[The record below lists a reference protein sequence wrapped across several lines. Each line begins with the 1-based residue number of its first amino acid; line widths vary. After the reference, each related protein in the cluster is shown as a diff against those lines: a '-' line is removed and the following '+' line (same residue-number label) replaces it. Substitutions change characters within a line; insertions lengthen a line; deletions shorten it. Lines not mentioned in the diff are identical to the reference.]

1 MMFLQQYG
9 ISIALGVKIYGKYGS
24 RVYSVLKENPYR
36 LAEDIQ
42 GIGFRIA
49 DEIAGRIG
57 IHTDSDYRIKSGLFY
72 TLSLA
77 AGEGH
82 VYLPQDILL
91 ARTSELLGVEASLM
105 EKHIMDLAMDRKVVI
120 KEIVQET
127 LEGEKLSGL
136 SIPASIIIWNWIQRA
151 D

>member
-1 MMFLQQYG
+1 M
-9 ISIALGVKIYGKYGS
+9 ALGVKIYGKYGS
-24 RVYSVLKENPYR
+24 RVSSMRENPYR

-72 TLSLA
+72 VLSLA

-82 VYLPQDILL
+82 VYL
-91 ARTSELLGVEASLM
+91 RGGASF
-105 EKHIMDLAMDRKVVI
+105 
-120 KEIVQET
+120 Q
-127 LEGEKLSGL
+127 SF
-136 SIPASIIIWNWIQRA
+136 
-151 D
+151 